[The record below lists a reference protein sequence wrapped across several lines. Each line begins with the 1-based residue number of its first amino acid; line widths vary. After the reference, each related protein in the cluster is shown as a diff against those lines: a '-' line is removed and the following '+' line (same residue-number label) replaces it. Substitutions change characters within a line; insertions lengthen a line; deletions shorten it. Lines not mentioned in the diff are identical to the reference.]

1 MQRAIALDGEQEI
14 RSARTER
21 VHRARANTDGSSMP
35 IHVYVA
41 FIRPHGARAGSRKC
55 EQVAR
60 KTAWKLRYL
69 FPAALLPAQNG
80 ALGRRPQAAIRLA
93 VVDDGDIRV
102 TFKDIQMVLVLYGCS
117 PYIRVNSIKAV
128 ENLADSELQLIDS
141 TAFLS

>member
-1 MQRAIALDGEQEI
+1 
-14 RSARTER
+14 
-21 VHRARANTDGSSMP
+21 
-35 IHVYVA
+35 
-41 FIRPHGARAGSRKC
+41 
-55 EQVAR
+55 
-60 KTAWKLRYL
+60 
-69 FPAALLPAQNG
+69 
-80 ALGRRPQAAIRLA
+80 